1 MKTVADGDH
10 LFAED
15 MNSIINALR
24 QNGVIEGFSV
34 SASSGMDVTVASGEA
49 YVNGKYVKVS
59 SSQTVTISTAD
70 SSLGRIDLITL
81 DEDGVAHAETGS
93 ALTNPIPPTP
103 SMTRIVLASISVDAA
118 TTSISS
124 GDITDERIFVK
135 HQLYKMPWLSEV
147 ETGGDVEIFDDN
159 GTTIESNWTRI
170 IDPDYILPSSSEIVM
185 QNGLIRIKTRKAEAS
200 NQGYINIWIAEDMD
214 YDDDGTA
221 EYIGM
226 AYSKPNVYIDS
237 SLWNLTSVTPTI
249 TFQKISPDECKIRL
263 RYSDSNRVLD
273 QFITMKKGERWIT
286 IEYSVEQLASGDT
299 QLTDIYSGIRDMTG
313 DTRFYYRDISSGGKF
328 RDAVIE
334 SASVTGDGD
343 NLNKNYQIIYGKTET
358 SPFIWGL
365 AYDKKPS
372 HSTGGAYAYYNNNEW
387 TLIYGRETGLTV
399 SSGDVG
405 VKTYIFGLPFPD
417 IDHLF
422 KEGEV
427 STSDEFGRT
436 DVVGTWVS
444 VSDANRSGGYYLT
457 NDDANGGSSAQND
470 DVRYKI
476 YIPKTGYYDIWVA
489 GYEGTSMGITD
500 VQIDSSSKGTI
511 DWYASSGAWTYKA
524 VENVSISKGRHN
536 LDFIVSSKNASSSDY
551 EFSIDA
557 LYIVPKYETSN
568 FDGDFPYDI
577 ARQAISDN
585 EFSYGYVSPLS
596 YEGILDTDDVTND
609 WSFSAVPVA
618 WLPVGSVS
626 SSETIDFY
634 RYARKRYVS
643 SVITQEAESGKTDVT
658 GTWST
663 ESGYGDDSTNSISC
677 TTDGGEVK
685 WTINFPRTGWYLV
698 RAHIRESDGA
708 TDDKYQYAIKNNSV
722 SGAYVTMSNSHLHDE
737 DSSDSSIHWSYA
749 DAIIYVEQGDQD
761 IQMKGSNTTDKKVI
775 DKLWF
780 YPVDP
785 IPFIG
790 SPSSPTSITFTTNRI
805 SDVPHSRLDGINQMD
820 SIQAKYGKF
829 NYIKMNGDV
838 NMNGNEIKELVV
850 HVSATAPSNPVEGQL
865 WFDSANSQFKGWNG
879 SSWQVL

>member
-1 MKTVADGDH
+1 
-10 LFAED
+10 
-15 MNSIINALR
+15 
-24 QNGVIEGFSV
+24 
-34 SASSGMDVTVASGEA
+34 
-49 YVNGKYVKVS
+49 
-59 SSQTVTISTAD
+59 
-70 SSLGRIDLITL
+70 
-81 DEDGVAHAETGS
+81 
-93 ALTNPIPPTP
+93 
-103 SMTRIVLASISVDAA
+103 
-118 TTSISS
+118 
-124 GDITDERIFVK
+124 
-135 HQLYKMPWLSEV
+135 MPWLSEV

-159 GTTIESNWTRI
+159 GTDIESNWTRI
-170 IDPDYILPSSSEIVM
+170 VDPDYIFDGSSSEIVI
-185 QNGLIRIKTRKAEAS
+185 QNGLIRIRTRHQEGSYTGDIDFYIVEDKDYDSDDLCDYVYVGQLRPYFFTSSQFGTWAISPSIIFRKISSDECEVAFRYIS
-200 NQGYINIWIAEDMD
+200 GNNSYDYIVTIRKGQRHFTTTGYINSTDSNI
-214 YDDDGTA
+214 TA
-221 EYIGM
+221 FGM
-226 AYSKPNVYIDS
+226 SIENISPEIDS
-237 SLWNLTSVTPTI
+237 RFCYVNSTSTTN
-249 TFQKISPDECKIRL
+249 FADG
-263 RYSDSNRVLD
+263 VL
-273 QFITMKKGERWIT
+273 
-286 IEYSVEQLASGDT
+286 
-299 QLTDIYSGIRDMTG
+299 
-313 DTRFYYRDISSGGKF
+313 
-328 RDAVIE
+328 E
-334 SASVTGDGD
+334 SANITYTTAD
-343 NLNKNYQIIYGKTET
+343 LTYNYDVIYGKTGS
-358 SPFIWGL
+358 SPIMIGL
-365 AYDKKPS
+365 IFDEK
-372 HSTGGAYAYYNNNEW
+372 GNFLRNYYSGNEW
-387 TLIYGRETGLTV
+387 NVILWYKSGLSI
-399 SSGDVG
+399 SSGSVG
-405 VKTYIFGLPFPD
+405 VNVYPYGLPFPD

-500 VQIDSSSKGTI
+500 VQIDSSSKGSI

-557 LYIVPKYETSN
+557 LYIVPKYETSS

-596 YEGILDTDDVTND
+596 FEGILDTDDVTND

-865 WFDSANSQFKGWNG
+865 WFDSTNSQFKGWNG